1 MTTTNEDAGLLTDE
15 QIHDIENDQA
25 KMPRTTRDNL
35 TIRTVRAALIAQHG
49 FCSDTDQCTCA
60 REIGY
65 RVCQPPSPSK
75 VQVEAANTGIIAAAE
90 ALIAADR
97 VCALTDEH
105 VNALENAIAIQR
117 GNLALPVAEQVEAV
131 RATTDVDEA
140 QEPVAWTSAE
150 RLETL
155 KRDGS
160 RARTMWGA
168 DLAGPCDVPLY
179 AASIRRDFATI
190 PSKETIAR
198 LFIKHGGP
206 VPDEGW
212 CLNESGLNDFL
223 GELFPDA
230 AAASGGEKENAK

>member
-1 MTTTNEDAGLLTDE
+1 MTTTNEDAGAALKPCPFCCRDDLFTQSALGRRQVVCETCEASGPTEETDE
-15 QIHDIENDQA
+15 EAIEAWNRLGLSRSVDSN
-25 KMPRTTRDNL
+25 R
-35 TIRTVRAALIAQHG
+35 RA
-49 FCSDTDQCTCA
+49 
-60 REIGY
+60 
-65 RVCQPPSPSK
+65 PSK
-75 VQVEAANTGIIAAAE
+75 V
-90 ALIAADR
+90 
-97 VCALTDEH
+97 
-105 VNALENAIAIQR
+105 
-117 GNLALPVAEQVEAV
+117 QVEAV

-230 AAASGGEKENAK
+230 AAASGGEKV